1 MNKDKEEDDYA
12 KFPHLKARAEYAKSI
27 IPKLKHYREFVDYL
41 NQTNVEGWGDNQFN
55 RSFAWLLERAEPLN
69 FYHTYAQ
76 WMLSTGRFDD
86 LPLGDGVVQEI
97 VEFQHVDIDSLHPQM
112 RKKLEE
118 EHLLEALTA
127 PS

>member
-1 MNKDKEEDDYA
+1 MSEFNEEETYE
-12 KFPHLKARAEYAKSI
+12 KYPHLEKHVEYAKSV

-41 NQTNVEGWGDNQFN
+41 NQTNVEGWGSNQFN

-69 FYHTYAQ
+69 FYHTYAE

-86 LPLGDGVVQEI
+86 LPIEDGVVQEI
-97 VEFQHVDIDSLHPQM
+97 VEFEHVDVEFLHPKM
-112 RKKLEE
+112 RKMLED
-118 EHLLEALTA
+118 EHLLEVETA

>member
-27 IPKLKHYREFVDYL
+27 IPKFKYYDDFVDVL
-41 NQTNVEGWGDNQFN
+41 NETNKQGGGDNHFD
-55 RSFAWLLERAEPLN
+55 RSFAWLLEHAEPLN
-69 FYHTYAQ
+69 FYHTYAEWVIWSGQ
-76 WMLSTGRFDD
+76 VDPVIEDCVIYEIAKS
-86 LPLGDGVVQEI
+86 VQFNAEYI
-97 VEFQHVDIDSLHPQM
+97 HPKM

>member
-1 MNKDKEEDDYA
+1 MSKFNDEETYE
-12 KFPHLKARAEYAKSI
+12 KYPYLKKRVEYAKSM

-41 NQTNVEGWGDNQFN
+41 NQTNVEGWGNNQFN

-69 FYHTYAQ
+69 FYHTYAE

-86 LPLGDGVVQEI
+86 LPIEDGVVQEI
-97 VEFQHVDIDSLHPQM
+97 VEFEHVDVEFLHPKM
-112 RKKLEE
+112 RKMLED
-118 EHLLEALTA
+118 EHLLEVETA

>member
-1 MNKDKEEDDYA
+1 MNKFNEEDDYE
-12 KFPHLKARAEYAKSI
+12 KFPHLKARAEYAKSV

-41 NQTNVEGWGDNQFN
+41 NQTNVEGWGNNQFN

-69 FYHTYAQ
+69 FYHTYAE

-86 LPLGDGVVQEI
+86 LPIEDGVVQEI
-97 VEFQHVDIDSLHPQM
+97 AEFQHMDVEFLHPKM
-112 RKKLEE
+112 RKWLENE
-118 EHLLEALTA
+118 DLIEAQTG